1 MPENLYDY
9 CQKNCD
15 FDDSIKQLI
24 SQGHYNLSVN
34 DIYQDTF
41 HLFCF
46 GFLSMKTMHCDN

>member
-34 DIYQDTF
+34 DIYQDAF

-46 GFLSMKTMHCDN
+46 GFLSMKPMHCDN